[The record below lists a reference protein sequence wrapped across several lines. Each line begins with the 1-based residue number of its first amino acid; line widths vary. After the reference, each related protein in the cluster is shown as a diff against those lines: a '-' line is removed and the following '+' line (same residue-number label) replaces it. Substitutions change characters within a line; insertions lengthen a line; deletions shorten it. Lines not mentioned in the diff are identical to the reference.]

1 MGTDT
6 KRAARQRSDLS
17 RIKAW
22 WRTLGGDRFAVL
34 PPPNRSRYT
43 QSDGHEDAAEMFAVR
58 GISTDASFAYWH
70 WQSHDAFDRDG
81 DLTGELYLHWGGDH
95 ATVTAGLGD
104 GPDGYRI
111 VNGGP
116 QGAFRLDRVTAVDGD
131 GLPDPEDA
139 AGVRQLLARLDTPS
153 LRTAEAV
160 EYAAPTPAEERWLH
174 DRLWDLL
181 PGERPATDTTD
192 TPAAPT
198 TGTTDL
204 PATAPATDTPAAT
217 TASPEEPA
225 APDLTAAARFVSPL
239 EHRQALTPDETG
251 RLLAAWREAY
261 AGRLAAWSGWAPV
274 LHALL
279 RQEHPDSWDVAAALG
294 PEASYVLA
302 AHPSPRSLELLRAWA
317 LSGNGSAVRG
327 WYRTHRALRDPDPHL
342 AARTLSGELTAHTA
356 PGTTQTA
363 LLDALRTA
371 EAEDRRAAEAEA
383 LRTAE
388 AEALRTAETD
398 TDARRTADTEAR
410 PTVTGRG
417 GRGAPA
423 DAALP
428 LLATVRYATDDRL
441 PRPLRV
447 AAAAAARDTVERVRE
462 AAGRLPAAEAAD
474 ALAAVER
481 YEAARDDLLAGTGPD
496 LTGYEGGLCDLYHHY
511 RTLSPADVRWLRDR
525 LADPSTGVQGIAF
538 CLELLYAHGE
548 AGRDDL
554 EALLPRWKKELTKQ
568 YRTTYTEWRHPLTTL
583 TCLALDLEHPAAAD
597 LLAWWAKPKPLWK
610 NPVRLLTHLGAPDEA
625 KAAELWE
632 FIVSDGH
639 DTGHLMT
646 WVLLRARLDATHPLH
661 VAERLIGDPAVREY
675 VLHRVLIGVADP
687 AQPLWHYAIDPRSH
701 SWWRRAQEV
710 ADDPRLTDAARAIGL
725 KAARDHH
732 VLRYPAQVRP
742 VLTEGELAE
751 ARAWAEARA
760 DRPAAG

>member
-1 MGTDT
+1 MGTGT
-6 KRAARQRSDLS
+6 SRTAGQRSDLS

-34 PPPNRSRYT
+34 PPPTRSRYT

-181 PGERPATDTTD
+181 TGERPAVNGTPAPATD
-192 TPAAPT
+192 TPN
-198 TGTTDL
+198 TTDL
-204 PATAPATDTPAAT
+204 PATPATAPATDTPAT
-217 TASPEEPA
+217 TTPPEVPA
-225 APDLTAAARFVSPL
+225 APDLAAAARFVSPL

-279 RQEHPDSWDVAAALG
+279 RQEHPGSWDVAAALG

-327 WYRTHRALRDPDPHL
+327 WYRTHRALREPDPHL
-342 AARTLSGELTAHTA
+342 AARTLSGELTTHTA
-356 PGTTQTA
+356 PETTQTA

-371 EAEDRRAAEAEA
+371 EAEVRRTTEADP
-383 LRTAE
+383 LRTAG
-388 AEALRTAETD
+388 TG
-398 TDARRTADTEAR
+398 AR
-410 PTVTGRG
+410 PTVT

-447 AAAAAARDTVERVRE
+447 AAAAAARDTVARVRE

-496 LTGYEGGLCDLYHHY
+496 LAGYEGGLCDLYHHY

-525 LADPSTGVQGIAF
+525 LADPSTGVPGIAF

-548 AGRDDL
+548 AGSDDL

-632 FIVSDGH
+632 FIVSGEH

-661 VAERLIGDPAVREY
+661 VAERLIGEPGVREY

-742 VLTEGELAE
+742 ALTEGEIAE

-760 DRPAAG
+760 DRPAAD